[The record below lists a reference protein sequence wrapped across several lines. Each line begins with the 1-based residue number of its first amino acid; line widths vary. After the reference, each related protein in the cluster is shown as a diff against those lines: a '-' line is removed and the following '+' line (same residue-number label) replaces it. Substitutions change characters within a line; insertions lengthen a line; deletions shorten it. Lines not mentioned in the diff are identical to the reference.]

1 VNDASQNLAETG
13 SEARPWQRAIHAA
26 FTEAGIAQMAYVPD
40 AGHTGLI
47 NLCEADNAIEATVL
61 TTEEEGIGLL
71 AGAWLGGQR
80 GALLMQSSGV
90 GNCVNMLAFA
100 QHCRFPML
108 ILVTMRGEWEEFN
121 PWQEPMGRASQA
133 ALSLMG
139 VAVRRTDDAEALP
152 GLVKEA
158 LAETFAR
165 NLPSAVLIGQKLIGA
180 KKW

>member
-1 VNDASQNLAETG
+1 VNAPHDAAVETG
-13 SEARPWQRAIHAA
+13 LDAMPWQRAIHAA
-26 FTEAGIAQMAYVPD
+26 FTEAGIAQVGYVPD

-47 NLCEADNAIEATVL
+47 NLCEADNAIDATVL
-61 TTEEEGIGLL
+61 TTEEEGVGLL

-121 PWQEPMGRASQA
+121 PWQEPMGRATQA

-139 VAVRRTDDAEALP
+139 VVVRRTDDADALP
-152 GLVKEA
+152 GLVEEA
-158 LAETFAR
+158 LTETFAR